1 MTQQRNL
8 ALALLHALGQR
19 QRNGLAG
26 VHERLPAE
34 VRELARQQ
42 LVGQQAHRQAGSHC
56 SAAKQQ
62 GQARSRGVQPAG
74 HGGSQTYG
82 IGKCGMQNASIL
94 SANPAPHGLRGAL
107 YCGEKPA

>member
-1 MTQQRNL
+1 MAQQRNL
-8 ALALLHALGQR
+8 ALPLLHAQGQR

-26 VHERLPAE
+26 VHARLPAE

-42 LVGQQAHRQAGSHC
+42 LVGQQADRQADGNRG
-56 SAAKQQ
+56 ATKQQ
-62 GQARSRGVQPAG
+62 GQAYPRGVQPAG

-82 IGKCGMQNASIL
+82 IRKCRMQNAPIL

>member
-1 MTQQRNL
+1 MAQQRNL
-8 ALALLHALGQR
+8 ALALLYALGQC

-26 VHERLPAE
+26 VHERLPAQ

-42 LVGQQAHRQAGSHC
+42 LVGQQADRQAGRHR